1 MMKHIIPA
9 LFINHTGPN
18 KSDETKTGT
27 ILYNFGINFHG
38 AHNMPE
44 SKNDGTKT
52 VGDSRSAITGN
63 TPHLTAAAG
72 EKLIPFLS
80 YAKSNKNVVR
90 EFAARLKSTGWID
103 PWYDEEDILPG
114 QIWQDSVVHAVRH
127 SHAVIIFLS
136 KTAVASEG
144 FFQKELTLALDTAA
158 EKPEGT
164 IFIIPIRLN
173 ECDVPARLEQ
183 YQYVNYFGS
192 EPHKEIV
199 YVSLIAALR
208 KRAESLGIKII

>member
-1 MMKHIIPA
+1 LIPH
-9 LFINHTGPN
+9 NVPN
-18 KSDETKTGT
+18 KSDEAKTGT
-27 ILYNFGINFHG
+27 ILYNPGIIFHG
-38 AHNMPE
+38 ANNMPE
-44 SKNDGTKT
+44 RKNDGIKT
-52 VGDSRSAITGN
+52 VGDSRNTITGN
-63 TPHLTAAAG
+63 TPHLTADTG

-80 YAKSNKNVVR
+80 YAKSNKNAVR

-114 QIWQDSVVHAVRH
+114 QVWQDSVVHAVRH

-136 KTAVASEG
+136 KVGVASEG
-144 FFQKELTLALDTAA
+144 FFQKELALALDTAA

-173 ECDVPARLEQ
+173 DCEVPVRLQ
-183 YQYVNYFGS
+183 PYQYVNYYGS

-199 YVSLIAALR
+199 YISLIASLR

>member
-1 MMKHIIPA
+1 MDVFIHA
-9 LFINHTGPN
+9 LFIPHQGPN
-18 KSDETKTGT
+18 KTDGTKTGT
-27 ILYNFGINFHG
+27 ILYNLGINFYG

-44 SKNDGTKT
+44 STHTGTKT
-52 VGDSRSAITGN
+52 MGDSRRSTVTGN
-63 TPHLTAAAG
+63 PPHLTAETG

-114 QIWQDSVVHAVRH
+114 QVWQESVVHAVRH

-136 KTAVASEG
+136 KVAVASEG

-173 ECDVPARLEQ
+173 DCEVPSRLQQ
-183 YQYVNYFGS
+183 YQYVNYYGS
-192 EPHKEIV
+192 DPHKEIV
-199 YVSLIAALR
+199 YISLIAALR